1 MKDARIE
8 ERVEELKTLI
18 KRDDEALEIG
28 LAQGIFY
35 SGDKTVYV
43 SVDDTL

>member
-18 KRDDEALEIG
+18 KRHDEALAIGDAVG
-28 LAQGIFY
+28 LARENNPC
-35 SGDKTVYV
+35 DE
-43 SVDDTL
+43 TLEKK